1 MNPMMNNATSDVVA
15 ATATTMGSCMFLVV
29 FDFLECESPSC
40 FILINLVEG
49 LIAGNVEREQVLE

>member
-1 MNPMMNNATSDVVA
+1 MMNPMMNNATSDVVA
-15 ATATTMGSCMFLVV
+15 MFLVV